1 MLNEYIYMTFSY
13 AKVDVKFY
21 YKIIIIIIIII
32 IVMYSF
38 KNIIKLIL

>member
-21 YKIIIIIIIII
+21 YKIII
-32 IVMYSF
+32 
-38 KNIIKLIL
+38 LLLLLLCILLKI

>member
-21 YKIIIIIIIII
+21 YKIII
-32 IVMYSF
+32 
-38 KNIIKLIL
+38 LLLLLLLLCILLKI